1 MWWMIIYAV
10 TCYQLETYEIFIL
23 EMLSPTK
30 SSFIIN
36 YQPYL

>member
-10 TCYQLETYEIFIL
+10 VHYQLETYEIYFIL
-23 EMLSPTK
+23 EMLTPTK

-36 YQPYL
+36 Y